1 MKANELRIGNLVQ
14 FSEDSTFFVVKSVEE
29 KWLELQNEEE
39 TSWISSEEIEPV
51 PLTEEWLLKFGF
63 KKTEWDNSNSYLF
76 VTPEYD
82 YSIVVYSNGYLE
94 MGGMVIRKID
104 YVHQLQN
111 FIFTLT
117 GEELTIDNKC

>member
-1 MKANELRIGNLVQ
+1 MKVNELRVGNFVMYADFETIFTVYSIEKYGFGVENNNEITWIG
-14 FSEDSTFFVVKSVEE
+14 
-29 KWLELQNEEE
+29 
-39 TSWISSEEIEPV
+39 SEEIEPV

-76 VTPEYD
+76 VTPECD

-94 MGGMVIRKID
+94 IGGMVMRKID

-111 FIFTLT
+111 FVFALS
-117 GEELTIDNKC
+117 GVELTIDNKC